1 MITRLIVF
9 ILWSNT
15 KWPADVT
22 GPRTIVWEP
31 EDITSDGLDEP
42 GTMIEKTAHM
52 DETRSQ
58 SYSHRVGDQVS
69 HRR

>member
-1 MITRLIVF
+1 MTSHLIVN

-31 EDITSDGLDEP
+31 VNIMKSWIEES
-42 GTMIEKTAHM
+42 GTGREKTAHM

>member
-1 MITRLIVF
+1 MLQHLICI

-15 KWPADVT
+15 NWPADVT

-31 EDITSDGLDEP
+31 DAIMLKGLDEP

-52 DETRSQ
+52 VEASQ
-58 SYSHRVGDQVS
+58 QSLTHSQGVEIR